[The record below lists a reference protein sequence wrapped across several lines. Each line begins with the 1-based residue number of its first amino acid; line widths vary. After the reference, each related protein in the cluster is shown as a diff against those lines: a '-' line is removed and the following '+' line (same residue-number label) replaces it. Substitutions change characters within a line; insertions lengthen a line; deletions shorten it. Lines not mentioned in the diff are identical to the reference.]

1 MKGGDGVEMVQDV
14 RRWLLDDFLSRKI
27 TSNIPNFKT
36 KKEDT
41 IMRKNKMTITVLGC
55 IGVFLVAA
63 LVLLPATQAKAE
75 TMKYDA
81 TSQFTK
87 LEFVLFPDVEGH
99 KVGVFERRGVAI
111 FEKEVAAVT
120 VQGTIDMIKK
130 KGAWETY
137 SQITFKDGST
147 FTYNLQGATTI
158 VEGITLLNG
167 KGKYIKGTG
176 RFEGIKGKLSLTGRY
191 ITPITKD
198 KTKGDNWTE
207 VTGTYTLPKR

>member
-1 MKGGDGVEMVQDV
+1 MK
-14 RRWLLDDFLSRKI
+14 
-27 TSNIPNFKT
+27 
-36 KKEDT
+36 
-41 IMRKNKMTITVLGC
+41 KNKMTITVLGC
-55 IGVFLVAA
+55 IGIFLIAA
-63 LVLLPATQAKAE
+63 LVLLPATQVKAE

-81 TSQFTK
+81 TSQITK
-87 LEFVLFPDVEGH
+87 WECVLFPDVEGH

-111 FEKEVAAVT
+111 FKNEVAVLYL
-120 VQGTIDMIKK
+120 QGTFDYIKK
-130 KGAWETY
+130 KGTWEVY

-147 FTYNLQGATTI
+147 FTYKLQGAMTI
-158 VEGITLLNG
+158 VEGVKLISG

-207 VTGTYTLPKR
+207 VTGTYTLPKK